1 MFAPAAISTAV
12 PAPRKVMLKNEP
24 RTPLGNLNASEFY
37 PEGLGVDSAFIIPV
51 DNGEEAPLKN
61 AAGTTQPKKD
71 NATVGPPNYWKDLL
85 AGTEALKKST
95 LDGSF
100 TPVDEQMSNEAAHFD
115 IWEDESSKGEEDA
128 QGRSVS

>member
-1 MFAPAAISTAV
+1 
-12 PAPRKVMLKNEP
+12 MLKNEP
-24 RTPLGNLNASEFY
+24 RKPLGNLNASEFY

-51 DNGEEAPLKN
+51 DNGEEAALKN
-61 AAGTTQPKKD
+61 AAGTTQPKTN

-115 IWEDESSKGEEDA
+115 IWEDESSKGKEDA
-128 QGRSVS
+128 QDRSVS